1 MNALSGTISKLN
13 EHHLIAF
20 AEDAPSFD
28 NQIAQCA

>member
-20 AEDAPSFD
+20 AAGARSFD
-28 NQIAQCA
+28 NQIALCL

>member
-20 AEDAPSFD
+20 AATASSFD
-28 NQIAQCA
+28 NQMVLCQ